1 MAKSMDKV
9 LQPDGSYKWELVE
22 ITTAYLEQ
30 KAANEA
36 AFAAGLP
43 FPGTEKP
50 AEEAVKE
57 EQPKTTRRKK
67 ATKVDES
74 IEPAPEA

>member
-22 ITTAYLEQ
+22 INAAYLKQRE
-30 KAANEA
+30 ANEA

-43 FPGTEKP
+43 FPGTEEP
-50 AEEAVKE
+50 VKE
-57 EQPKTTRRKK
+57 EKPKTTRRKK
-67 ATKVDES
+67 ATKVDEPTES
-74 IEPAPEA
+74 ASEA

>member
-36 AFAAGLP
+36 AYAAGLP
-43 FPGTEKP
+43 FPGTEEEKP
-50 AEEAVKE
+50 KV
-57 EQPKTTRRKK
+57 TRRKRS
-67 ATKVDES
+67 TKVEES
-74 IEPAPEA
+74 TDSN

>member
-43 FPGTEKP
+43 FPGTE
-50 AEEAVKE
+50 EAVKE

-67 ATKVDES
+67 ATKVGES

>member
-1 MAKSMDKV
+1 MDKI

-36 AFAAGLP
+36 AYAAGLP
-43 FPGTEKP
+43 FPGTEK
-50 AEEAVKE
+50 EEE
-57 EQPKTTRRKK
+57 EEKPKVTRRKRS
-67 ATKVDES
+67 TKVEES
-74 IEPAPEA
+74 TDSN